1 MVDTTLPVTFTT
13 ARARAAGV
21 HPRTLYRWRDD
32 GEVVELS
39 RGVFRRADAPEA
51 TYPDL
56 LAVSVRAPRAVVCT
70 ISAAIVHGLT
80 DVAPQEVQVAVPDG
94 THPPRI
100 AYPPT
105 RVLRFDPATHGMGR
119 TTVEAAPGEPIPVY
133 GPARTVVDLIRLR
146 HRFGHEVAW
155 SALHRYLD
163 RADASPRQVH
173 AFARALGA
181 ESLTMN
187 ALDVATAR

>member
-1 MVDTTLPVTFTT
+1 MVGTGLPATFTT

-56 LAVSVRAPRAVVCT
+56 LAVTVRAPRAVVCT

-80 DVAPQEVQVAVPDG
+80 DVAPQEVQIAVPDG
-94 THPPRI
+94 THPPGS
-100 AYPPT
+100 PT
-105 RVLRFDPATHGMGR
+105 RRRGCCAWTLRPTAWD
-119 TTVEAAPGEPIPVY
+119 APPWR
-133 GPARTVVDLIRLR
+133 AR
-146 HRFGHEVAW
+146 
-155 SALHRYLD
+155 
-163 RADASPRQVH
+163 RAR
-173 AFARALGA
+173 
-181 ESLTMN
+181 
-187 ALDVATAR
+187 